1 VTQTTRRRVL
11 VWLMAAAAAAAA
23 AVAGSGWPRAVAP
36 SAPSAPSQTTTSPE
50 SSRSLPSSST
60 SSTPSSPSP
69 SSSSSS
75 LQLEDDRGRI
85 VRLPASPTRIV
96 SLAPHATELLFASGA
111 GHKVVAVDRDSDYPP
126 AVRSLP
132 RVAAYPQPDIE
143 QLLALAPDLVVI
155 WGPGAPR
162 ALVARL
168 EQLGLAVFVSEPRTL
183 DDVGATL
190 ARFARLSDDSATA
203 LGAAQAFRAR
213 LAQIRARYAQRPAVR
228 VFVQIWTSPLIG
240 IGEHEVIADAVR
252 SCGARSVLS
261 DAAIA
266 APRVDPEAVIAA
278 RPAMVLATDGERG
291 ERFWR
296 ERGLLAPSGPA
307 RFAAF
312 DASTMERPGPR
323 VLDALEQMCAAI
335 DAARAPP

>member
-1 VTQTTRRRVL
+1 MRAVRRRVL
-11 VWLMAAAAAAAA
+11 AWLVTAAAVAAAAA
-23 AVAGSGWPRAVAP
+23 AGSGWPRAAAP
-36 SAPSAPSQTTTSPE
+36 PAPAVPASSSPA
-50 SSRSLPSSST
+50 SSLPA
-60 SSTPSSPSP
+60 

-75 LQLEDDRGRI
+75 SPSSPLHLEDDRGRI
-85 VRLPASPTRIV
+85 VVLPASPTRIV
-96 SLAPHATELLFASGA
+96 SLAPHATELLFAGGA
-111 GHKVVAVDRDSDYPP
+111 GPKVVAVDRDSDYPP
-126 AVRSLP
+126 AARSLP
-132 RVAAYPQPDIE
+132 RVAAYPQPDVE
-143 QLLALAPDLVVI
+143 QLLALTPDLVVI

-183 DDVGATL
+183 DEVGATL
-190 ARFARLSDDSATA
+190 ARFAKLSDDPAVA
-203 LGAAQAFRAR
+203 LGTARAFRAQ
-213 LAQIRARYAQRPAVR
+213 LAQIRARYAQQPVVR

-240 IGEHEVIADAVR
+240 IGGHEVIADAVR

-278 RPAMVLATDGERG
+278 RPAMVLATDGERA

-296 ERGLLAPSGPA
+296 ERGLLAPRGPA

-323 VLDALEQMCAAI
+323 VLDALERMCAAI
-335 DAARAPP
+335 DAARAPS